1 MNTLEKT
8 ELTASVHHIAIFLKS
23 GIPIYNTENPDTPG
37 RKTVKKEKKKNTG
50 NCKAFL
56 RFTQTQKSSNF
67 NQIKFFL
74 ICN

>member
-50 NCKAFL
+50 NCKAFCVL
-56 RFTQTQKSSNF
+56 RKRKNLAILTKLNSS
-67 NQIKFFL
+67 
-74 ICN
+74 